1 MQHVVNLAEIVML
14 ILVVVLRFSAVVALV
29 YLIFNSRISVWW
41 QVFLATITI
50 VIGLGFSIKYDNP
63 NNHIQPEQAI
73 TQSENEK

>member
-29 YLIFNSRISVWW
+29 YLIFNSRISVGW

-63 NNHIQPEQAI
+63 NNHIQH
-73 TQSENEK
+73 TQETAQLENQK